1 MKNWREKVQ
10 IMSNRERVI
19 QLIDS
24 IPDNKL
30 IFIVDMLES
39 MKAYAGETIQ
49 PDDWDLKM
57 IEEAKM
63 ENDGTTVSIG
73 DLAKELGIAL

>member
-1 MKNWREKVQ
+1 
-10 IMSNRERVI
+10 MSNRERVI